1 MYQIVSPLSRRLL
14 VKPTHSW
21 AALASDITRESV
33 DNTINALV
41 GVSWAAKP
49 VLVISSSGGSAEHG
63 FRLCE
68 YIEGYPKPLTGL
80 VSHTDA
86 KSMAALV
93 LLSCSHRVMVKNA
106 GLHFHHI
113 TARVNENAS
122 QRVIKMVA
130 EEMRRFEERQIALI
144 KKRTKLN
151 TDYDIRKLLDADR
164 LMDSDEA
171 FWLGFVDEVVGR

>member
-1 MYQIVSPLSRRLL
+1 M
-14 VKPTHSW
+14 KPTPSW

-33 DNTINALV
+33 DNTINALI
-41 GVSWAAKP
+41 GVSWADNP
-49 VLVISSSGGSAEHG
+49 VLVISSSGGIAQHG

-68 YIEGYPKPLTGL
+68 YIEGYRKPLTGL

-113 TARVNENAS
+113 TARVDEGTS
-122 QRVIKMVA
+122 QRVISMVA
-130 EEMRRFEERQIALI
+130 EEMRRFEERQINLI
-144 KKRTKLN
+144 KKRTNLCS
-151 TDYDIRKLLDADR
+151 DADVRKLLDADR

-171 FWLGFVDEVVGR
+171 LRLGFVDEVVGQ